1 MNNRIVNTK
10 MRLVPLLGAMS
21 LGLTLAGCGS
31 ADTTLS
37 EESAKKVY
45 LAQGLIKTSPLDNF
59 EVKKLPIK
67 LVSFRKTEQ
76 EERQEGGEKYR
87 LVGFEAEFEWS
98 ADYNNPD
105 ERNIYE
111 KATGFQRFGG
121 RKGERLAVEGGVA
134 YIFKDQEWRLL
145 VAFSKPAAKR

>member
-1 MNNRIVNTK
+1 MNNWIGNTK
-10 MRLVPLLGAMS
+10 MRLAPLLGAMS
-21 LGLTLAGCGS
+21 LGLTPAGCGS
-31 ADTTLS
+31 ADTIYS

-76 EERQEGGEKYR
+76 EERHEGGEKYR
-87 LVGFEAEFEWS
+87 LVSFEAEFEWTE
-98 ADYNNPD
+98 DYNNPD
-105 ERNIYE
+105 ERTIYE

-121 RKGERLAVEGGVA
+121 RRGERLPVEGGVA
-134 YIFKDQEWRLL
+134 YILKDQEWRLL
-145 VAFSKPAAKR
+145 VALSEPAAKR